1 MRKTTIATAACAL
14 IALAGCGTSRAV
26 SHPTAAPRT
35 TKPPASQSVK
45 PATAP
50 ASIGSAGLPTS
61 IHLTTGALSG
71 QTIPVLSPGQSVTFK
86 VDSSS
91 GGNTVWTTVTWTM
104 GARVVQA
111 SGGTLW
117 PAPKGY
123 EYLAFNTTIR
133 DDGPYPTNGD
143 PTYQSEMLWIGP
155 YGRVDNTLA
164 RVGCGCVGDGEYG
177 LPGSDLELQNALLP
191 GQYVTGVI
199 GLEVPVVSQPAAISI
214 VSPAGDQGAEVF
226 DVVINYESSPAATLE
241 GSS

>member
-1 MRKTTIATAACAL
+1 MRKTTIAAAACAL
-14 IALAGCGTSRAV
+14 IALAGCGTSQAV
-26 SHPTAAPRT
+26 SHPAAAPST

-45 PATAP
+45 PAAEP
-50 ASIGSAGLPTS
+50 ASTGSAGLPTS

-71 QTIPVLSPGQSVTFK
+71 QTIPVLSPGQSATFK
-86 VDSSS
+86 VDSIS
-91 GGNTVWTTVTWTM
+91 GGNTVWTTVTWTV

-111 SGGTLW
+111 SSGTLG

-123 EYLAFNTTIR
+123 EYLAFSATIR

-143 PTYQSEMLWIGP
+143 PTYQSEMLWVGP
-155 YGRVDNTLA
+155 NGRVDNTLA

-177 LPGSDLELQNALLP
+177 LPGSDLELENALLP

-199 GLEVPVVSQPAAISI
+199 GLEVPVVSQPAAIGI
-214 VSPAGDQGAEVF
+214 VSPAGDQGAEVV
-226 DVVINYESSPAATLE
+226 DVIINYESSTAATLE